1 MQKLD
6 KNQSKQKS
14 KFEMDSELFKTIVK
28 SKKDIEKG
36 NLIAHEE
43 VKVRIGYNKKKSV
56 N

>member
-14 KFEMDSELFKTIVK
+14 KFEMDFKLLKTIIK

-36 NLIAHEE
+36 NIIAHEE
-43 VKVRIGYNKKKSV
+43 VKVRLVYNKKKSV